1 VRYFYINFN
10 IKQDYEIKV
19 MSLVIE
25 NKYKLVKKLGE
36 GSFGK
41 IFSGINQNTNEKVAI
56 KIEEINNLSV
66 LRNEARIYTDLRDM
80 IGVPKMRAWGK
91 EGKFNYLVIDHLG
104 QSLED
109 LRIQCGGILSLKTTL
124 LLGIQ
129 MIERMELL
137 HSHGIVH
144 RDVKPDNF
152 LLGIEDNKNLLYVID
167 FGLAKRYMTKGM
179 HIKIENNRKLI
190 GTARYVSINIHN
202 GILPSRRDDMES
214 IGYILLYLLLGN
226 LPWQGLKISN
236 RDEKHKIIGEKKNK
250 IKWWDKYN
258 SKVPGEIFIMIQYCR
273 NLKYDENPDYV
284 YLKKLLNNLYEHK
297 GFACDN

>member
-1 VRYFYINFN
+1 
-10 IKQDYEIKV
+10 

-66 LRNEARIYTDLRDM
+66 LRNEARMYTDLRDM
-80 IGVPKMRAWGK
+80 IGIPKMRAWGN

-109 LRIQCGGILSLKTTL
+109 LRIKCGGTLSLKTTL

-129 MIERMELL
+129 MIERIELL
-137 HSHGIVH
+137 HSQGIIH

-152 LLGIEDNKNLLYVID
+152 LLGIDVTKNLLYIID
-167 FGLAKRYMTKGM
+167 FGLAKRYIIKGK
-179 HIKIENNRKLI
+179 HVTIENNRKLV

-202 GILPSRRDDMES
+202 GVLPSRRDDLES
-214 IGYILLYLLLGN
+214 IGYILLYLLLGY

-250 IKWWDKYN
+250 IKLWNKYD
-258 SKVPGEIFIMIQYCR
+258 SKVPGEIFIIIQYCR
-273 NLKYDENPDYV
+273 NLKYDEDPDYD
-284 YLKKLLNNLYEHK
+284 YLKKLVNNLYEHK
-297 GFACDN
+297 GFARDN